1 MTRENNN
8 SLNHLFKNN
17 IFKLKYNTKIIP
29 NYLFNLNYL
38 NIETA
43 ISDINF
49 YNKLSKLKYLN
60 IKPLIMYSE
69 YHCEPKLNFEDFY
82 LFNMTNL
89 EELYLNEYSENI
101 RGFCFKYFNNLK
113 VLKLRVNCKLFDKDL
128 YQFKNTLTTLEI
140 QQVSSINGKC
150 FKKLNNLT
158 SLKIN
163 GNYITME
170 YLNYLINLKELKFI
184 NPHYFSFQNLQKLE
198 TLQIEFTSVNI
209 DNNCVKDK
217 NLFNLKNLKSLQI
230 INCDEFFGDCFVYLQ
245 KLEYLKLKCREFKE
259 ENLQYLIN
267 LNTLII
273 KDQSISGKFFNYLKN
288 LKKLKFISNK
298 EFKEEYLKD
307 LIYLENLSIPFT
319 SKFTGKYLNNNLTK
333 LNASNTKI
341 NEKYLFNLTKLKKL
355 NLSDCKGISGNC
367 FKYLKSLQK
376 LNLTNVP
383 LLTERHLN
391 NLINLTELRIVNCN
405 IYFGE
410 FLLKT
415 NNLQFLSLEG
425 IYIDFKEKEILKI
438 KEFIKKGNKFK
449 EAVDCVLDELE
460 IKEGI
465 SREESITI
473 QNYV

>member
-8 SLNHLFKNN
+8 SLNQLFKNN

-82 LFNMTNL
+82 LFNMPYL

-113 VLKLRVNCKLFDKDL
+113 VLKLGVNCKLFDKDL

-158 SLKIN
+158 SLKID

-170 YLNYLINLKELKFI
+170 YLNYLINLKELTI
-184 NPHYFSFQNLQKLE
+184 NNAKNFTLNLQNLE
-198 TLQIEFTSVNI
+198 TLQIMLHSEIN
-209 DNNCVKDK
+209 DE

-230 INCDEFFGDCFVYLQ
+230 CQYEQFFGDCFVYFQ
-245 KLEYLKLKCREFKE
+245 KLEYLKVGYCKMNE
-259 ENLQYLIN
+259 ENLKYLIN
-267 LNTLII
+267 LKTLII
-273 KDQSISGKFFNYLKN
+273 DNNESVSGKYFNFLKN

-298 EFKEEYLKD
+298 EFKEENLKD

-405 IYFGE
+405 IYFGQ
-410 FLLKT
+410 FLLKM

-438 KEFIKKGNKFK
+438 KEFIKKGNKYK
-449 EAVDCVLDELE
+449 EAVECVSNELDF
-460 IKEGI
+460 
-465 SREESITI
+465 
-473 QNYV
+473 